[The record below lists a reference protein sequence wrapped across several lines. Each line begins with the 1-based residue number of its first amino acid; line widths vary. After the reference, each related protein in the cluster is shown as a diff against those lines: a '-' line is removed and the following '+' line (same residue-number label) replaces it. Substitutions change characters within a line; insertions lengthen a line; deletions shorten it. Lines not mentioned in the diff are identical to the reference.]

1 MSDAKH
7 TILTPGFDLT
17 LRPMKYPHFYDA
29 FVEAQSN
36 NWSIQEISFSTDLV
50 DLREKLT
57 PAERHIVS
65 RLVAFFATGDTIVAN
80 NACLTL
86 YKHVNSPEARLYY
99 SRQIFEEALH
109 VQFYLTL
116 IDNYVPDPVERA
128 EMFDAI
134 NNIPSIKAKA
144 DWAFKWMDQMDSI
157 EILETDEQRKTFLT
171 NLIAFAAGI
180 EGLFF
185 FAAFA
190 YVYFLRDRGL
200 LHGLASGTN
209 WVFRDESWHMKF
221 AFSLIETVRK
231 EHPELWDADMEQR
244 VYDMLEEAIGCEMQ
258 FAEDV
263 LSSGVIGLS
272 KPDML
277 EYLRFVADGHM
288 KRLGMAPRYNAKCPF
303 DFMLKQDVQ
312 ALTSFF
318 ERTVAEYTVGI
329 GGDVAI
335 DSDLDF

>member
-1 MSDAKH
+1 LSDR
-7 TILTPGFDLT
+7 TSNILDPGFNLT

-29 FVEAQSN
+29 FVEAQNN
-36 NWSIQEISFSTDLV
+36 NWTVQEISFGTDIT

-57 PAERHIVS
+57 PGESHIVS
-65 RLVAFFATGDTIVAN
+65 RLVAFFATGDTIVGN
-80 NACLTL
+80 NAALTL

-116 IDNYVPDPVERA
+116 LDNYVPDHAERA
-128 EMFDAI
+128 AMFDAV
-134 NNIPSIKAKA
+134 NNVPSIKAKA
-144 DWAFKWMDQMDSI
+144 DWTFKWMDQMNSI
-157 EILETDEQRKTFLT
+157 DILETKEHRKTFLM
-171 NLIAFAAGI
+171 NLLAFTIGV

-190 YVYFLRDRGL
+190 YVYYLRDRGL

-209 WVFRDESWHMKF
+209 WVFRDESWHMRF
-221 AFSLIETVRK
+221 GFSLVETIRK
-231 EHPELWDADMEQR
+231 EEPDLFDADMEQR
-244 VYDMLEEAIGCEMQ
+244 IYDMVEEAINCEMM
-258 FAEDV
+258 FSEDV
-263 LSSGVIGLS
+263 LSIGVSGMS
-272 KPDML
+272 KTDML
-277 EYLRFVADGHM
+277 EYLRFVADSHLR
-288 KRLGMAPRYNAKCPF
+288 RLNMAPRYNAVCPF

-329 GGDVAI
+329 GGDV
-335 DSDLDF
+335 DLDVQDF

>member
-1 MSDAKH
+1 MSEKH
-7 TILTPGFDLT
+7 SILTPGFDLT
-17 LRPMKYPHFYDA
+17 LRPMKYPQFYDA

-36 NWSIQEISFSTDLV
+36 NWSVQEISFATDLV
-50 DLREKLT
+50 DLREKMT
-57 PAERHIVS
+57 PAEKHIVS

-116 IDNYVPDPVERA
+116 LDNYVPDHQERA
-128 EMFDAI
+128 EMFNAI

-157 EILETDEQRKTFLT
+157 DEIKTDEDRKTFLT
-171 NLIAFAAGI
+171 NMIAFAAGI

-190 YVYFLRDRGL
+190 YVYYLRDRGL

-209 WVFRDESWHMKF
+209 WVFRDESWHMRF
-221 AFSLIETVRK
+221 AFNVIDTIRE
-231 EHPELWDADMEQR
+231 EHPELWDAEMEQR
-244 VYDMLEEAIGCEMQ
+244 VYDMLEEAINCELQ
-258 FAEDV
+258 FADDV
-263 LSSGVIGLS
+263 LSMGVIGMNR
-272 KPDML
+272 KDME
-277 EYLRFVADGHM
+277 EYLRYVADGHM
-288 KRLGMAPRYNAKCPF
+288 KRLGMKPRYNAHCPF

-318 ERTVAEYTVGI
+318 ERTVAEYVSGI
-329 GGDVAI
+329 GGEVEL

>member
-7 TILTPGFDLT
+7 SILTPGFDLT
-17 LRPMKYPHFYDA
+17 LRPMKYPKFYDA

-36 NWSIQEISFSTDLV
+36 NWTIQEISFSTDLV
-50 DLREKLT
+50 DLRENLT
-57 PAERHIVS
+57 PAERHIVK
-65 RLVAFFATGDTIVAN
+65 RLVAFFATGDTIVGN
-80 NACLTL
+80 NVCLTL

-116 IDNYVPDPVERA
+116 IDNYEPDHQARA

-134 NNIPSIKAKA
+134 NTIPSIKSKA
-144 DWAFKWMDQMDSI
+144 DWAFKWMDQMESI
-157 EILETDEQRKTFLT
+157 DVLETDEQRKTFLT
-171 NLIAFAAGI
+171 NLIAFAVGI

-190 YVYFLRDRGL
+190 YVYYLRDRSL

-209 WVFRDESWHMKF
+209 WVFRDESWHMRF
-221 AFSLIETVRK
+221 AFEVIDTIRQ
-231 EHPELWDADMEQR
+231 EHPNLWDDDMEGR
-244 VYDMLEEAIGCEMQ
+244 VYEMIEEAIQCEMQ

-272 KPDML
+272 KDDML
-277 EYLRFVADGHM
+277 EYLRYVADGHL
-288 KRLGMAPRYNAKCPF
+288 KRLKMMPRYNAKCPF

-329 GGDVAI
+329 GGEVGFDG
-335 DSDLDF
+335 DLDF